1 MTVISSHG
9 GVSFS
14 LTRRGFL
21 NRPIYLL
28 NFSLDVYLPV
38 RHGVHSAIAV
48 LHFLFYLCS
57 PSVLLTQN
65 CHVQKNN
72 SMITIKKSLTENCPK
87 KGIRRNAFAS
97 TVPCR
102 HLWCFC
108 KDDVLVS
115 YSVFLGGVLSQPP
128 PCSASN

>member
-57 PSVLLTQN
+57 PSALLTQN

-72 SMITIKKSLTENCPK
+72 SMITIKKKSHRE
-87 KGIRRNAFAS
+87 
-97 TVPCR
+97 
-102 HLWCFC
+102 
-108 KDDVLVS
+108 
-115 YSVFLGGVLSQPP
+115 LSKEGDQT
-128 PCSASN
+128 